1 MLSVDSKTLLCRT
14 TGGPGCGNRRLC
26 CTSLAE
32 SLVTTEQAYPAKIQM
47 SSFQFE
53 IQLGVINAGGA
64 GGGTGTVTDL
74 KTIPVVVGGSKA
86 VFERNIML

>member
-1 MLSVDSKTLLCRT
+1 
-14 TGGPGCGNRRLC
+14 
-26 CTSLAE
+26 
-32 SLVTTEQAYPAKIQM
+32 M

-64 GGGTGTVTDL
+64 GGGTGTVTDM

>member
-1 MLSVDSKTLLCRT
+1 
-14 TGGPGCGNRRLC
+14 
-26 CTSLAE
+26 
-32 SLVTTEQAYPAKIQM
+32 M

-74 KTIPVVVGGSKA
+74 KTIPVVGGGSKA
-86 VFERNIML
+86 VFERNIMVVADRKTFGHFFIFEKL